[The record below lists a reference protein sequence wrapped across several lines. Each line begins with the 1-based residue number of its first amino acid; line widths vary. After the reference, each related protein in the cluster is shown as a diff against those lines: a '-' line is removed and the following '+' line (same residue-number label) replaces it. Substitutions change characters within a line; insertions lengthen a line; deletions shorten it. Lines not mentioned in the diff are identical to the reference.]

1 MNLSGKDKTTQHGNA
16 RVCVI
21 VRTFFF
27 TYMLS

>member
-21 VRTFFF
+21 VRTFFLH
-27 TYMLS
+27 TC